1 MLTRRFLISTT
12 ALLATLP
19 AAAKAQDVAQAPAA
33 GGTAAAR
40 ASSPDGVL
48 SVEVSVTGEGRADYT
63 VTRLGRTVVAPSR
76 LGFLLTDAPKL
87 ERNFTVTADAPTSH
101 DDTWEQPWGE
111 RRFIRNR
118 YTQLRVHL
126 TERNAPNRRL
136 DVVFRLYDD
145 GLGFRYEVPEQ
156 PGMTTVNIA
165 AELTEFA
172 VADAGTAW
180 WIPAFEWNRE
190 EYLYNRTRID
200 AVGVAQTPLT
210 VRTDDGLHVSIHE
223 AALTDYSGMNL
234 RRVEGGRFKAALTPG
249 LTNAAV
255 QLTAPFVTP
264 WRTIQIAD
272 KAADLVTSSLILNLN
287 EPNALGDVSWFKP
300 MKYVGVWWEMHL
312 DKKTWASGPKHGA
325 TTENV
330 IKHIDFAAAHGFGG
344 VLVEGWNKG
353 WDGDW
358 FGNGWDYSF
367 TETYPDF
374 DIERIAAY
382 ARSKGVEIIGHHETG
397 GNAFHYEQQMDAGFA
412 LYQRLGWHS
421 VKTGYVAD
429 AGGARVRGPD
439 GSPRLAWH
447 ESQPMAQH
455 HLRVVQ
461 AAARHQV
468 AVNAHEPFKDTG
480 LRRTYPNMI
489 SREGAR
495 GMEFSAWGQPGNPP
509 EHEVNLVFT
518 RLLAGPMDYTPGI
531 FGMETRAPDGIATT
545 WAKQLALYVTIYS
558 PIVMAADLLE
568 NYEANPGPFQFI
580 KDVAVDWS
588 DTRVLNGEVG
598 DFVTIARKDRNSDQW
613 FLGAMT
619 DEHPR
624 VLDASLSFLDPGRR
638 YRAEI
643 YSDAPDAHWKTNR
656 EAIVIEAREVT
667 AADTLALRLAPG
679 GGQAIRFVPLGRGRR
694 A

>member
-1 MLTRRFLISTT
+1 MPTRRFLISTT
-12 ALLATLP
+12 AALATLP
-19 AAAKAQDVAQAPAA
+19 
-33 GGTAAAR
+33 TAAVARWTEVPDAGVAR

-48 SVEVSVTGEGRADYT
+48 TVAVTVNGEGRADYS
-63 VTRLGRTVVAPSR
+63 VSRLGRTVIAPSR
-76 LGFLLTDAPKL
+76 LGFLLTDGPKL
-87 ERNFTVTADAPTSH
+87 ERNFIVTADPATAH

-126 TERNAPNRRL
+126 TERTTPNRRL

-156 PGMTTVNIA
+156 PGVTTVNIA

-172 VADAGTAW
+172 IADPGTAW

-200 AVGVAQTPLT
+200 AVGVSQTPLT

-264 WRTIQIAD
+264 WRTVQIAD
-272 KAADLVTSSLILNLN
+272 SAADLVTSSLILNLN
-287 EPNALGDVSWFKP
+287 EPNVLGDVGWFRP

-312 DKKTWASGPKHGA
+312 DRKTWASGAKHGA

-358 FGNGWDYSF
+358 FGTGWDYSF
-367 TETYPDF
+367 TEAYPDF

-382 ARSKGVEIIGHHETG
+382 ARAKGVQIIGHHETG

-412 LYQRLGWHS
+412 LYRRLGWHS

-439 GSPRLAWH
+439 GQPHLAWH

-455 HLRVVQ
+455 HLRVVET
-461 AAARHQV
+461 AAKYQV

-509 EHEVNLVFT
+509 EHELNLVFT

-531 FGMETRAPDGIATT
+531 FGMTTRSPDGIATT

-558 PIVMAADLLE
+558 PLVMAADLLE
-568 NYEANPGPFQFI
+568 HYEANPGPFQFI
-580 KDVAVDWS
+580 KDVVTDWS
-588 DTRVLNGEVG
+588 ETRVLNGEVG

-624 VLDASLSFLDPGRR
+624 VLEVSLSFLDPGRR

-643 YSDAPDAHWKTNR
+643 YRDAPDAHWKTNR
-656 EAIVIEAREVT
+656 EAIVIEDREVSAT
-667 AADTLALRLAPG
+667 DTLSLRLAPG
-679 GGQAIRFVPLGRGRR
+679 GGQAIRFKPVGRGRR

>member
-12 ALLATLP
+12 ALLATMP
-19 AAAKAQDVAQAPAA
+19 AVARAQDVAQAPAS
-33 GGTAAAR
+33 GTAAAR

-63 VTRLGRTVVAPSR
+63 VTRMGRTVIAPSR

-145 GLGFRYEVPEQ
+145 GLGFRYEVPAQ

-272 KAADLVTSSLILNLN
+272 KASDLVTSSLILNLN

-312 DKKTWASGPKHGA
+312 DTKSWASGPKHGA
-325 TTENV
+325 TTGNV

-382 ARSKGVEIIGHHETG
+382 ARQKGVEIIGHHETG

-439 GSPRLAWH
+439 GSPQLAWH

-509 EHEVNLVFT
+509 EHELNLVFT

-643 YSDAPDAHWKTNR
+643 YRDAPDAHWKTNR

-667 AADTLALRLAPG
+667 AADTLSLRLAPG
-679 GGQAIRFVPLGRGRR
+679 GGQAIRFVPLGRGVRQ
-694 A
+694 

>member
-19 AAAKAQDVAQAPAA
+19 SVAQARDVAQEAPP
-33 GGTAAAR
+33 TSAAAR
-40 ASSPDGVL
+40 ATSPDGVL
-48 SVEVSVTGEGRADYT
+48 SVEVTVNGEGRADYS
-63 VTRLGRTVVAPSR
+63 VTRLGRTVIAPSR

-126 TERNAPNRRL
+126 TERNTPNRRL

-156 PGMTTVNIA
+156 ANLTTVNIA

-190 EYLYNRTRID
+190 EYLYTRTRID

-272 KAADLVTSSLILNLN
+272 NAADLVTSSLILNLN

-312 DKKTWASGPKHGA
+312 DRKTWASGPKHGA
-325 TTENV
+325 TTENT
-330 IKHIDFAAAHGFGG
+330 IRHIDFAAANGFGG

-367 TETYPDF
+367 TEPYPDF
-374 DIERIAAY
+374 DIERIATY
-382 ARSKGVEIIGHHETG
+382 ARSKGVQIIGHHETG

-439 GSPRLAWH
+439 GSPQLAWH

-509 EHEVNLVFT
+509 EHELNLVFT

-531 FGMETRAPDGIATT
+531 FGMQTRAPDGVATT

-580 KDVAVDWS
+580 KDVVTDWS

-619 DEHPR
+619 DENPR

-643 YSDAPDAHWKTNR
+643 YRDAPDAHWKTNR

-667 AADTLALRLAPG
+667 AADTLSLRLAPG